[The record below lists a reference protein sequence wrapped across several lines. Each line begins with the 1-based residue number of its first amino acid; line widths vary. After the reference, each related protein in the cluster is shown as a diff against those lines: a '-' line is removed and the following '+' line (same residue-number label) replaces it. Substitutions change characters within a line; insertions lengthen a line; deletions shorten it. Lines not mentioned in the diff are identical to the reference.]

1 MRKIGINLDAADSV
15 SMEDY
20 VKIIKDLGFEAA
32 FITPRPDD
40 QIFHEADLLAGAGIM
55 LDTIHAP
62 WKGINDIWLPGD
74 AGEMPLG
81 AFTHYVDMC
90 KETGAPVLIIHLSS
104 GPNPPPVTDIGRA
117 RFTKLV
123 DYAIGKGITLAFE
136 NQRMLSN
143 LAWVFEEFNEAENVG
158 FCWDVGHEMCF
169 AAGRRYMPLF
179 GDKLVA
185 THIHDNDCVH
195 DHDYHM
201 IPFDGKVDFSRV
213 ADELKSSGFG
223 GTLMFE
229 LIKKHESY
237 ACLSVENYLARAA
250 DAAKRFRDMLQ

>member
-1 MRKIGINLDAADSV
+1 MRKIGINLDAAGAISA
-15 SMEDY
+15 EDC
-20 VKIIKDLGFEAA
+20 VKIIKELGFEAA
-32 FITPRPDD
+32 FITPRPDG
-40 QIFHEADLLAGAGIM
+40 QILHEAELLARAGIS

-62 WKGINDIWLPGD
+62 WKGINDIWLSGD

-81 AFTHYVDMC
+81 AFEHYVDMC
-90 KETGAPVLIIHLSS
+90 KETGAPVLIVHLSS
-104 GPNPPPVTDIGRA
+104 GANPPPVTDIGRA

-123 DYAIGKGITLAFE
+123 DYALGKGITLAFE

-143 LAWVFEEFNEAENVG
+143 LAWVFEEFKEAKNVG

-169 AAGRRYMPLF
+169 TAGRRYMPLF

-185 THIHDNDCVH
+185 THIHDNDCVY

-201 IPFDGKVDFSRV
+201 IPFDGKIDFSRV
-213 ADELKSSGFG
+213 ADEIKASGFD

-229 LIKKHESY
+229 LIKKHDIYTELT
-237 ACLSVENYLARAA
+237 AERYLERAA
-250 DAAKRFRDMLQ
+250 SAAKRFRDMLQ